1 MLSSNIVKE
10 KRGTSAFK
18 WHQTPPKGEDS
29 SPEREM
35 RIGEFTDLRASAMEL
50 GHGFRPPYNGVAR
63 ISHGNRVPNPR
74 EWAPSG

>member
-35 RIGEFTDLRASAMEL
+35 RIGEFTDLRASATGLGPLTTEL
-50 GHGFRPPYNGVAR
+50 QGYRTAIGFLT
-63 ISHGNRVPNPR
+63 HGNGLPAA
-74 EWAPSG
+74 E